1 MIMQKINAENG
12 RICHYH
18 RKILD
23 AQFGEG
29 CGSCESTCQDKLSM
43 SSLSLYYS
51 ILLCIYVTF
60 SNQLY
65 LYFYDLI
72 SLFSTHAS
80 YTPQQ
85 SNHHHITTK

>member
-43 SSLSLYYS
+43 SSLSLSIILSYS
-51 ILLCIYVTF
+51 AYMSLLVINYT
-60 SNQLY
+60 Y
-65 LYFYDLI
+65 I
-72 SLFSTHAS
+72 SMT
-80 YTPQQ
+80 
-85 SNHHHITTK
+85 